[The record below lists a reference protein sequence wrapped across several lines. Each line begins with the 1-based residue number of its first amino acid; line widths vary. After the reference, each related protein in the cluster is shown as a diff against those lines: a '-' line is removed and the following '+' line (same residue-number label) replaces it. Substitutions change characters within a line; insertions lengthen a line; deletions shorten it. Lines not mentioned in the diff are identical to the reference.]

1 MQGIYQKHDQYY
13 YSCTQSVGHEQTVC
27 REFTT
32 TADSGFDITDCA
44 IVNEKINGPEGDLP
58 QAIMLMAT
66 KQKHKSFVLGIYV
79 TSMV

>member
-1 MQGIYQKHDQYY
+1 MIRLTSSISIHYPTNY
-13 YSCTQSVGHEQTVC
+13 
-27 REFTT
+27 
-32 TADSGFDITDCA
+32 IPL
-44 IVNEKINGPEGDLP
+44 PEGDLP